1 MARFAV
7 YSLTVGLLCVNMAAC
22 ATPPGAAVVVAPQPY
37 KPVEAARFYT
47 GVWHELARNPM
58 KLTDGCVAGITVFSR
73 GADNGLI
80 DRDSCRMGD
89 PETGKEKVFEGPVEI
104 LDATN
109 AKFVTHYKVVGPFGV
124 SRTYWILDHD
134 DAYSWF
140 ITATP
145 DMKNLSIFSRDPQLG
160 RAERGALTER
170 ARALGY
176 DPAGLEY
183 PAQPKKR

>member
-1 MARFAV
+1 MPRFAAL
-7 YSLTVGLLCVNMAAC
+7 SLTVGLTCIGMAAC
-22 ATPPGAAVVVAPQPY
+22 ATQATAPAVAPQPA
-37 KPVEAARFYT
+37 KPVDAARFYAGT
-47 GVWHELARNPM
+47 WYELARNPM
-58 KLTDGCVAGITVFSR
+58 KITDGCVAGITAFSR
-73 GADNGLI
+73 GADGTII

-89 PETGKEKVFEGPVEI
+89 PDTGKEKVIAGPVVI
-104 LDATN
+104 LDAPAN
-109 AKFVTHYKVVGPFGV
+109 AKFVTHYKVFGPFGV

-145 DMKNLSIFSRDPQLG
+145 DMKNLSIFSRNPQLG

-183 PAQPKKR
+183 PAQPKR